1 MSDMIWNGSYTLGNS
16 QETQITA
23 GTGIK
28 VTTPAAGQIQ
38 ISNDETVI
46 MSTAIIKVG
55 VSQNFLEDPN
65 NFECIDL
72 YIRDRYNNDNMVKRM
87 YRQLSASASEDG
99 YSFPNV
105 GISTPFPYSGNQIL
119 TRASALSINR
129 NSITLSSSC
138 QFVIKK
144 TGDNTT
150 AIWADP
156 DAYAYMVLDKVVGVK
171 RR

>member
-28 VTTPAAGQIQ
+28 VNTPAVGQIQ

-46 MSTAIIKVG
+46 MSTAITKVAG
-55 VSQNFLEDPN
+55 SQNFSEDPN
-65 NFECIDL
+65 NFQCLDL
-72 YIRDRYNNDNMVKRM
+72 YIRDIYYNNSMVQRIYRRLDSGPTDN
-87 YRQLSASASEDG
+87 G
-99 YSFPNV
+99 YSYANL

-119 TRASALSINR
+119 FRASTVAMTRTSVTI
-129 NSITLSSSC
+129 SSSC
-138 QFVIKK
+138 QFVIKP
-144 TGDNTT
+144 GDQTT
-150 AIWADP
+150 SSWRAD
-156 DAYAYMVLDKVVGVK
+156 DADSFIVLDKVVGVN

>member
-46 MSTAIIKVG
+46 MSTAITKVG
-55 VSQNFLEDPN
+55 GSQNFLEDPN

-72 YIRDRYNNDNMVKRM
+72 YIRDRYSNDNMVKRM
-87 YRQLSASASEDG
+87 YRKLSASASEDG
-99 YSFPNV
+99 YSFANV
-105 GISTPFPYSGNQIL
+105 GISTPFPYAGNQIL
-119 TRASALSINR
+119 TRASSLSINR
-129 NSITLSSSC
+129 TSVTLNSSC
-138 QFVIKK
+138 QFVIKA
-144 TGDNTT
+144 GDQTT
-150 AIWADP
+150 TTWAAA
-156 DAYAYMVLDKVVGVK
+156 DADAFTALDKVVGVK